1 MYCCGLSH
9 SVGKI
14 LAETAGTEERMVDMK
29 TRMKRVLSICVMAA
43 LAVSMTTV
51 GVSAAAAPASSANTS
66 AETGTNAGTQSGIL
80 DYSQIDFLV
89 RNNNLQVKNNEITR
103 KNMSKNGNDALKDAQ
118 EGLQDAVD
126 QFESLSS
133 SMNTVIAWATQ
144 KLAEAGTPGTPGY
157 DAKAAQEAQM
167 MLTLAGGNKA
177 SLSMLAGNLDSQLEQ
192 MKVTNDQRALVNIQ
206 LDQVDAQLVSA
217 AQSLFSVCKQMELN
231 LEQAS
236 LSRPLLESSLKIAQV
251 NVSQGTGTQLQVTEA
266 QLALAELDQN
276 IAQLQNQLANLKAQL
291 NTTLGRSYNTPFTL
305 GDLPQPDLTY
315 YQNANL
321 ANDIKTAMSNNYTIR
336 YQQEE
341 LSQMDNDDD
350 YSSIDREMQAKRNEI
365 AMEQS
370 SLQVAMT
377 NQYNTIAA
385 AQSTYQLQQQKYQ
398 AAKTKYDQA
407 VLTYQVGMS
416 SKLEMESAKAD
427 YLSAKSAMDN
437 AQMDLFTQIESYKG
451 MVKGLPASTK

>member
-9 SVGKI
+9 FVGEI

-29 TRMKRVLSICVMAA
+29 TRMKRVLSICVMVA

-66 AETGTNAGTQSGIL
+66 AETGTNAGTQCGIL
-80 DYSQIDFLV
+80 DYSQIDSLV

-133 SMNTVIAWATQ
+133 SINTVIAWATQ

-157 DAKAAQEAQM
+157 DAKEAQGSQIDAGS
-167 MLTLAGGNKA
+167 AGG
-177 SLSMLAGNLDSQLEQ
+177 SEPLSIAHRGIWTPSWSE
-192 MKVTNDQRALVNIQ
+192 MKVTNDQRAFVKRQ

-276 IAQLQNQLANLKAQL
+276 IAQLQNQLANLKARSS
-291 NTTLGRSYNTPFTL
+291 TPRWGRSYNTPFTL

-370 SLQVAMT
+370 SLQVGH
-377 NQYNTIAA
+377 
-385 AQSTYQLQQQKYQ
+385 
-398 AAKTKYDQA
+398 DQP
-407 VLTYQVGMS
+407 VQHHCRS
-416 SKLEMESAKAD
+416 SKH
-427 YLSAKSAMDN
+427 LSIP
-437 AQMDLFTQIESYKG
+437 T
-451 MVKGLPASTK
+451 TKISGSQDQV

>member
-1 MYCCGLSH
+1 
-9 SVGKI
+9 
-14 LAETAGTEERMVDMK
+14 
-29 TRMKRVLSICVMAA
+29 
-43 LAVSMTTV
+43 
-51 GVSAAAAPASSANTS
+51 
-66 AETGTNAGTQSGIL
+66 
-80 DYSQIDFLV
+80 
-89 RNNNLQVKNNEITR
+89 
-103 KNMSKNGNDALKDAQ
+103 
-118 EGLQDAVD
+118 
-126 QFESLSS
+126 
-133 SMNTVIAWATQ
+133 MNTVIAWATQ

-157 DAKAAQEAQM
+157 DAKEAQEAQM

-398 AAKTKYDQA
+398 VAKTKYDQA